1 MNINKDDGSYNKL
14 RKICVIPARG
24 GSKGVP
30 GKNSKKLGGVPLI
43 VWTIRAAIMSEVF
56 DRIIVSS
63 DCPKI
68 EEICLLHN
76 VEFDRRPSELAIDSV
91 HASKAVIEIIERIFS
106 TPNERPDVVA
116 MLLPTSPFRTM
127 KHIKLASKVIESNKY
142 ESVVGVVRT
151 GKYMNNI
158 RILSSGSDT
167 LEALVGHEE
176 LNTQRQEQDELM
188 FVNGA
193 LFFVKTESLLS
204 KQTFHVMP
212 CAPVEMDYHSS
223 LDINSVEDFKIAEKA
238 LLED

>member
-1 MNINKDDGSYNKL
+1 
-14 RKICVIPARG
+14 
-24 GSKGVP
+24 
-30 GKNSKKLGGVPLI
+30 
-43 VWTIRAAIMSEVF
+43 MSGIF

-68 EEICLLHN
+68 EEICLSYN
-76 VEFDRRPSELAIDSV
+76 VEFDRRPSELATDSV
-91 HASKAVIEIIERIFS
+91 HASKVVIDIIERIFN
-106 TPNERPDVVA
+106 TPNERPDVIA
-116 MLLPTSPFRTM
+116 MLLPTSPFRST
-127 KHIKLASKVIESNKY
+127 KHIKLASKVIDSNKY

-158 RILSSGSDT
+158 RILPSGSDS
-167 LEALVGHEE
+167 LNALVGHEE

-204 KQTFHVMP
+204 KQTFHAMP
-212 CAPVEMDYHSS
+212 CAPVEMDCHSS
-223 LDINSVEDFKIAEKA
+223 LDINSMEDFKIAEKA